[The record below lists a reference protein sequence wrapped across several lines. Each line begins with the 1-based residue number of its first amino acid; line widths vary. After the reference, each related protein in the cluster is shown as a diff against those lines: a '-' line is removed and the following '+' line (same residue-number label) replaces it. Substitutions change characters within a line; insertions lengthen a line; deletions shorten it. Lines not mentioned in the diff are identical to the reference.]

1 MPLARLSG
9 INISYQVEG
18 QGEPL
23 VMIMGL
29 TAGLIGMVSLE
40 FPVHLAWLVTY
51 ENTKFFL
58 RPRYF
63 GDYIILRIFH
73 AAQCI
78 FQPPTAIR

>member
-1 MPLARLSG
+1 MVWWGGACIMPLARLSG

-40 FPVHLAWLVTY
+40 ISSP
-51 ENTKFFL
+51 
-58 RPRYF
+58 
-63 GDYIILRIFH
+63 
-73 AAQCI
+73 
-78 FQPPTAIR
+78 

>member
-40 FPVHLAWLVTY
+40 ISSP
-51 ENTKFFL
+51 
-58 RPRYF
+58 
-63 GDYIILRIFH
+63 
-73 AAQCI
+73 
-78 FQPPTAIR
+78 